1 MFNLGRTIRMGSKKV
16 AVNATSKV
24 MQTNAVKKISVMV
37 LSAWLQAKRAKL
49 GLNPNKWDIQRIL
62 ALMFDLILSPVE
74 IFLVWPMRKAWE
86 MFKVFVVSKWE
97 GTARLKTL
105 PAK

>member
-1 MFNLGRTIRMGSKKV
+1 MFNLGRTIRMSGKQV
-16 AVNATSKV
+16 AVSAGSKV
-24 MQTNAVKKISVMV
+24 MQTNTVRKISVML
-37 LSAWLQAKRAKL
+37 LSASLKAKKVKL
-49 GLNPNKWDIQRIL
+49 GMNPNKWDIPRIF
-62 ALMFDLILSPVE
+62 ALLFDILLSPVE

-97 GTARLKTL
+97 GTARLKSL

>member
-1 MFNLGRTIRMGSKKV
+1 MFNLGRTIRMSGKQV
-16 AVNATSKV
+16 AVNAGSKV
-24 MQTNAVKKISVMV
+24 MQTNAVKKISIML
-37 LSAWLQAKRAKL
+37 LSAGLKAKRVKL

-62 ALMFDLILSPVE
+62 ALMFDLLLSPVE
-74 IFLVWPMRKAWE
+74 IFLVWPMRKTWE
-86 MFKVFVVSKWE
+86 MFKAFVVSKWE